1 MPGGQACQDVLK
13 NLSNPYYLSEQPALT
28 GTTGW
33 VDAWT
38 STPSVYAMAAKTT
51 RDVGS
56 GEFRAREQPAPGRE
70 GRRAQL
76 RRNIGR
82 ARFAADMDAGDERRR
97 AARRLCREGMPGS
110 AGAGRIAL
118 INASGNLRGILGP

>member
-56 GEFRAREQPAPGRE
+56 GEFRAREQLRLVVKGGGLSYAGTSAALDSLLIWTRAMNDVVLHDAFVAKGCQAAPVPA
-70 GRRAQL
+70 
-76 RRNIGR
+76 
-82 ARFAADMDAGDERRR
+82 
-97 AARRLCREGMPGS
+97 
-110 AGAGRIAL
+110 
-118 INASGNLRGILGP
+118 ASH